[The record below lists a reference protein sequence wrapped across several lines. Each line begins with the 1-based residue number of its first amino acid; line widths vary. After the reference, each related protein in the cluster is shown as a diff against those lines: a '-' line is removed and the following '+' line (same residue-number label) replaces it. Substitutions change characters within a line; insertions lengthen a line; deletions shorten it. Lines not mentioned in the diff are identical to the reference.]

1 MLKVVRLAV
10 RNLTRYGRRTA
21 LTGALIVIGVAAVL
35 LFVAV
40 TGSFKTLMV
49 GQITDSYLG
58 HLQVHRRG
66 YVASIDSL
74 PLNLNMAPAMVAK
87 VDEALK
93 AMPEV
98 EAWSPRVK
106 FAAMFSNFV
115 ETTSI
120 RVNGVDPVREAATE
134 PLLAGRVR
142 NGIREGPL
150 LERREIL
157 VPALLAAGLKVKPGD
172 TVVLVAT
179 NREGSVNG
187 KTLVIRGTLESATGP
202 GGRDGY
208 IHIDDARELLR
219 MATPEVSE
227 TAVRVRDLSQVD
239 AVTARLEAAFANV
252 QNQQGK
258 PALEVHSW
266 QQLSPFANIAKM
278 IDLMTLFIK
287 VVLVAIVLV
296 SVMNVMVMAVYE
308 RVREIGTI
316 AAIGTPPRRILAL
329 FLNEGLVLALGATI
343 IGVLISI
350 AAVYALNLAEITY
363 SFGQQSAIVL
373 VARLRAIDVVTVAA
387 MVVAIGVLAT
397 LQPAWKASRMDPIQA
412 LRHV

>member
-1 MLKVVRLAV
+1 MLRVVRLAV
-10 RNLTRYGRRTA
+10 RNLTRYARRTA
-21 LTGALIVIGVAAVL
+21 LTGALIVIGVVAVL

-49 GQITDSYLG
+49 GQITDSFLG

-66 YVASIDSL
+66 YVASIDTL
-74 PLNLNMAPAMVAK
+74 PLNLNMAPGMAAK
-87 VDEALK
+87 VEAALK

-98 EAWSPRVK
+98 QASSPRIK
-106 FAAMFSNFV
+106 FAAMFSNFL

-120 RVNGVDPVREAATE
+120 RVNGVDPDREAATE
-134 PLLAGRVR
+134 PLLGDRVR
-142 NGIREGPL
+142 NAIRHGPL
-150 LERREIL
+150 LERGEIL
-157 VPALLAAGLKVKPGD
+157 VPTLLAAGLKVKPGD

-187 KTLVIRGTLESATGP
+187 KTLVVRGTLESATGP

-208 IHIDDARELLR
+208 VHIDDARELLR
-219 MATPEVSE
+219 ISTPEVSE
-227 TAVRVRDLSQVD
+227 FAVRVGDLAQVEP
-239 AVTARLEAAFANV
+239 VIARLDAAFADLRNL
-252 QNQQGK
+252 QGR

-316 AAIGTPPRRILAL
+316 AAIGTPPGRILTL
-329 FLNEGLVLALGATI
+329 FLSEGLVLALGATVV
-343 IGVLISI
+343 GVLISVV
-350 AAVYALNLAEITY
+350 AVYALNRAGITY
-363 SFGQQSAIVL
+363 SFGQQSAILL
-373 VARLRAIDVVTVAA
+373 VARLRALDVATIAT
-387 MVVAIGVLAT
+387 MVVVIGVLAT